1 MKKKE
6 EIGKQRKPNLSKE
19 VLAPGKWRKFAWHHV
34 RTQVPPDWEVPRY
47 ALADRVGR
55 VEFNTRRG
63 LEATV
68 GWEPCSR
75 EPDSLTTMTTFLVNN
90 ILGKKNAPDLR
101 SDDISTATVGEFLVG
116 WLDES
121 TPCQAMAFNPSTM
134 HLIRWVFEGHSS
146 KKGRE
151 EIIRPILEAFD
162 FNDDENACEYNMH
175 GIHCRLPWD
184 YKIED
189 VVVLPANVL
198 MNFESETTKRK
209 VVFRRWGLADMVF
222 RDNDLTEFYRPI
234 LMTNSI
240 RVDGST
246 PCHVNGHNA
255 RRLIFNA
262 PREHHKERFMSR
274 RWHNGKAL
282 IWHDE
287 PENRIYACEQIG
299 PDGTPEL
306 DFMETL
312 PGTTITD

>member
-1 MKKKE
+1 MA
-6 EIGKQRKPNLSKE
+6 QVR
-19 VLAPGKWRKFAWHHV
+19 LAPCQDEVAA
-34 RTQVPPDWEVPRY
+34 DWEVPRY

-55 VEFNTRRG
+55 VGVNTRRG

-162 FNDDENACEYNMH
+162 FNDDEKCLRVQHAR
-175 GIHCRLPWD
+175 IHCRLPWD

-189 VVVLPANVL
+189 VWCCPQ
-198 MNFESETTKRK
+198 T
-209 VVFRRWGLADMVF
+209 
-222 RDNDLTEFYRPI
+222 
-234 LMTNSI
+234 
-240 RVDGST
+240 
-246 PCHVNGHNA
+246 C
-255 RRLIFNA
+255 
-262 PREHHKERFMSR
+262 
-274 RWHNGKAL
+274 
-282 IWHDE
+282 
-287 PENRIYACEQIG
+287 
-299 PDGTPEL
+299 
-306 DFMETL
+306 
-312 PGTTITD
+312 